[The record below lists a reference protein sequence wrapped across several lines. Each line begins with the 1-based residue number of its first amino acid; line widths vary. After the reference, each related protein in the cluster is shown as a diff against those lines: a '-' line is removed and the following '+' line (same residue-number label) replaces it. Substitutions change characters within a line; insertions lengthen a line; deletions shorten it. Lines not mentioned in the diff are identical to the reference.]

1 MTSTVQVPIV
11 ASDESLM
18 LSFKNIITII
28 SNNSSL
34 KRLYQNHLKEDFN
47 DVLEDLNPI
56 LDDA

>member
-1 MTSTVQVPIV
+1 M
-11 ASDESLM
+11 
-18 LSFKNIITII
+18 I

-34 KRLYQNHLKEDFN
+34 KRQYQNHLKEDFN